1 MKAEDLNTIFTM
13 LDEAEN
19 YRPVVLRCVDI
30 LNSYGP
36 IFKQLGL
43 DTALAVADIKMAVIA
58 KYEAAG
64 FTREQA
70 IDLCMDEWYAFA
82 KAARNAN
89 KGGGK

>member
-1 MKAEDLNTIFTM
+1 MKPDLQQIFDILNDAES
-13 LDEAEN
+13 
-19 YRPVVLRCVDI
+19 YRPVVLQCVDI

-36 IFKQLGL
+36 IFKQIGMDIALGV
-43 DTALAVADIKMAVIA
+43 TDIKIATIA
-58 KYEAAG
+58 KYEAHG